1 MALVGLVK
9 PGRTA
14 LFVCALLAV
23 SPARAAVNSCALQ
36 ARVGQSNCPLPQA
49 STTTVPQ
56 PPQPHDGHGPSII
69 EVLGYIAA
77 IFIIIALADALT
89 GRHDASVDEL
99 DSQGPKAPNEEA
111 FGRYQVQ
118 GLIYPDWPVVVEVN
132 ARPEAT
138 TYVQIVPSNSDQ
150 QRRLTYVISEGG
162 GRPWGDLPTSPVE
175 LSRTDRGM
183 LAKFMLPHRLDGR
196 ASNDGFRSARI
207 SVLSGHMEGDS
218 FVPEPVEVFALGAGP
233 NAVGSA
239 AVVISRFAP
248 AALDRR
254 ADFDVTFN
262 RRRQFAQL
270 HAKLIE
276 RRQQGNTIKRVEA
289 GDSNLCGSEPILC
302 ASGPSVEPY
311 RTGGSWPQPGTAN
324 LLDSGKSYHMELR
337 AWSQRSPKSGWIID
351 QAPQA
356 LSW

>member
-36 ARVGQSNCPLPQA
+36 ASARQAGCPSPEA

-56 PPQPHDGHGPSII
+56 PPQPRDGRGPSIFEI
-69 EVLGYIAA
+69 AAYIAA
-77 IFIIIALADALT
+77 LIIFLVIVDALT
-89 GRHDASVDEL
+89 GKHDASVDEL
-99 DSQGPKAPNEEA
+99 DSQGPKAPNKEA

-138 TYVQIVPSNSDQ
+138 TYVQVVPQKSDKQ
-150 QRRLTYVISEGG
+150 WPLTFVISDGG
-162 GRPWGDLPTSPVE
+162 GRPWRDLPTSPVE

-183 LAKFMLPHRLDGR
+183 LAKFVLPHRLDGR
-196 ASNDGFRSARI
+196 ASGDGFHSARI

-248 AALDRR
+248 AAQDRR

-276 RRQQGNTIKRVEA
+276 RRQRGNTIERVVA
-289 GDSNLCGSEPILC
+289 GDRNLCGSEPILC
-302 ASGPSVEPY
+302 ANGPSVEPY

-337 AWSQRSPKSGWIID
+337 AWSQRSPRSGWIID